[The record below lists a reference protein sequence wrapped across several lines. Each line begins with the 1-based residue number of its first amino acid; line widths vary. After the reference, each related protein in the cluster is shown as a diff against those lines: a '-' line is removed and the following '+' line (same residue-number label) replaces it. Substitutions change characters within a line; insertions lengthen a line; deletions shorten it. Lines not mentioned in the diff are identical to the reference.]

1 MLNESQQ
8 IYLKEKSP
16 TILKCMLKKS
26 NAKNRFNDMYIKSI
40 KNKSNAPVGSIYL
53 HVYHSLL
60 VCGQKCMYWSPAE
73 TL

>member
-1 MLNESQQ
+1 MSNESQQ

-16 TILKCMLKKS
+16 AILKHVPKKS

-40 KNKSNAPVGSIYL
+40 KNKSNAPVGSIFL

-60 VCGQKCMYWSPAE
+60 VCGQKSMYWSPA
-73 TL
+73 